1 MTAGVSDDRD
11 AWSSD
16 DWLRAQV
23 SPPPREF
30 NFLRAFGWV
39 LPLMLLAGLLTY
51 FWFSQQPPTYETE
64 TRLVVATNAP
74 DEGDEYIVID
84 SISALS
90 NRQFIGTFSQIID
103 SGALIETALDE
114 AGVAPADR
122 AAYEVTNAVS
132 PESSS
137 VDIRVTGPDPQLA
150 AQVAENVGSEASRT
164 FEDYYQIFDVRV
176 LDAPLVPTE
185 PTGPQPLRI
194 ALIVSVLVLGAWL
207 LVIIAFGTNQRA

>member
-1 MTAGVSDDRD
+1 MTAGVSDERE

-64 TRLVVATNAP
+64 TRLVVASNP
-74 DEGDEYIVID
+74 PEEGDEYIVID

-103 SGALIETALDE
+103 SGALIETALDD
-114 AGVAPADR
+114 AGVDPADR
-122 AAYEVTNAVS
+122 GAYEVTNAVS

-137 VDIRVTGPDPQLA
+137 IDIRVTGPDPQLT
-150 AQVAENVGSEASRT
+150 AQVAENVGEEASRT
-164 FEDYYQIFDVRV
+164 FEDYYQVFDVRV
-176 LDAPLVPTE
+176 LDAPLVPTD
-185 PTGPQPLRI
+185 PTGPQPLRV